1 MNGVGCYTFCN
12 GDIAATLMETNATE
26 SLTSNHEGSV
36 IPVWHTTG
44 FLAFLLVLIVTHPFR
59 IGLLNV
65 HSRLSYYSLTI
76 IFELLLVGYVWLLGL
91 RSCHKTLGEIIGG
104 RWTRWTDPFRD
115 FGVAFVFWIVVACM
129 LLVARIF
136 LGHNAEL
143 TRVMR
148 LLRPQTA
155 KEMAAWV
162 LMSVVAGVC
171 EEILFRG
178 YLQRQFRA
186 WTGNTPMA
194 VALQAV
200 VFGAAHLF
208 QGWKGA
214 VTIAVYGG
222 LFGILAIMRKSLRP
236 GMIQHAMQDG
246 FSGIVLSLLAKHRYM

>member
-1 MNGVGCYTFCN
+1 
-12 GDIAATLMETNATE
+12 
-26 SLTSNHEGSV
+26 
-36 IPVWHTTG
+36 
-44 FLAFLLVLIVTHPFR
+44 
-59 IGLLNV
+59 
-65 HSRLSYYSLTI
+65 
-76 IFELLLVGYVWLLGL
+76 
-91 RSCHKTLGEIIGG
+91 
-104 RWTRWTDPFRD
+104 
-115 FGVAFVFWIVVACM
+115 M

-200 VFGAAHLF
+200 VFGAAQLY

-214 VTIAVYGG
+214 VTIAVYGV
-222 LFGILAIMRKSLRP
+222 SLEYLRSC
-236 GMIQHAMQDG
+236 GRACGQA
-246 FSGIVLSLLAKHRYM
+246 